1 MTQDLPKSHACQV
14 SEQLRCG
21 DCKKPQTLCQSMFA
35 LSKDTTVQKS
45 TVVNV
50 DVYQQTCLLM
60 LVKKD
65 CGVVLSNPLLPL
77 QLKAMYIR

>member
-1 MTQDLPKSHACQV
+1 MYKSL
-14 SEQLRCG
+14 QLE
-21 DCKKPQTLCQSMFA
+21 K
-35 LSKDTTVQKS
+35 
-45 TVVNV
+45 

-65 CGVVLSNPLLPL
+65 RGVVLSNPLLPL